1 MVSALVAIIDAQ
13 ERNIEFFAI
22 LQLSIYTLQIF
33 NYQPWTSEQTK

>member
-1 MVSALVAIIDAQ
+1 MMSALVAIIDAQ

-33 NYQPWTSEQTK
+33 NDQPLTPEQNK